1 MVHYIILLSGKLGEN
16 TVNISTP
23 VQNEIKS
30 TFILDDGELVNKSLK
45 VAGQLDEYLADLRVI
60 VKDTY
65 NNPEVQDKYQSKVH
79 GLAWIAT
86 YVEALKQMSIWAEQ
100 LLKGGNFSQTERIIL
115 ILSFNEYLNQIFGGI
130 MMSQNEI
137 VRPVDIDSK
146 KVALQKLSIKEVLFF
161 KDDVDVHQLRSEF
174 IELILQNRSTPFI
187 GNDGLNED
195 QTMIR
200 QEFHKFSKDKIE
212 PFAHEWHLK
221 DELIPLKLIEELANL
236 GVFGLTI
243 PEEYGGT
250 GLDKISMCV
259 VSEEL
264 SRGYIGV
271 GSLATRTDIASE
283 LILCGGTS
291 EQKEY
296 WLPKISTG
304 EIMPTAVFT
313 EPNTGSDLGNLQTRA
328 TLHGEQYSI
337 TGNKTWITHASRANL
352 MTLLARSDK
361 NKSGYKGLSM
371 FLAPKTPGMDNKA
384 FPDNGIKGGEIE
396 VLGYRGMKEYEVS
409 FDDFKVNK
417 NNLLGGEEGKG
428 FTQLMETFESAR
440 IQTAARAIGVAKNA
454 FDLGLKYADERT
466 QFGKKIIHFPRV
478 RDKLVNMAVEIMV
491 AKQLTYFSA
500 RAKDNGKRC
509 DLEAGMAKLLAARIA
524 WTAADNS
531 LQIHGGNGFAL
542 EYPISRVMCDA
553 RILNIFEGAAEI
565 QAQVIA
571 KRILS

>member
-1 MVHYIILLSGKLGEN
+1 
-16 TVNISTP
+16 
-23 VQNEIKS
+23 
-30 TFILDDGELVNKSLK
+30 
-45 VAGQLDEYLADLRVI
+45 
-60 VKDTY
+60 
-65 NNPEVQDKYQSKVH
+65 
-79 GLAWIAT
+79 
-86 YVEALKQMSIWAEQ
+86 
-100 LLKGGNFSQTERIIL
+100 
-115 ILSFNEYLNQIFGGI
+115 
-130 MMSQNEI
+130 MSQGEI
-137 VRPVDIDSK
+137 IRPVDLDYK
-146 KVALQKLSIKEVLFF
+146 KLALEKLNSKEVLFF
-161 KDDVDVHQLRSEF
+161 KDEVDADLLRSE
-174 IELILQNRSTPFI
+174 LIDLIIQNESTSFI

-195 QTMIR
+195 QRMIR

-212 PFAHEWHLK
+212 PFAHDWHMK
-221 DELIPLKLIEELANL
+221 DELIPLKVIEELAKL

-243 PEEYGGT
+243 PEEFGGT
-250 GLDKISMCV
+250 GLDKITMCV

-283 LILCGGTS
+283 LILCGGTR

-296 WLPKISTG
+296 WLPKISSG

-313 EPNTGSDLGNLQTRA
+313 EPDTGSDLGNLQTRA
-328 TLHGEQYSI
+328 IMRGDEYGI

-352 MTLLARSDK
+352 MTLLARSDRDK
-361 NKSGYKGLSM
+361 GGYKGLSM
-371 FLAPKTPGMDNKA
+371 FLAPKSPGNDSNH
-384 FPDNGIKGGEIE
+384 FPDEGIKGGEIE
-396 VLGYRGMKEYEVS
+396 VLGYRGMKEYELS
-409 FDDFKVNK
+409 FDNFRVDKK
-417 NNLLGGEEGKG
+417 NLLGGEEGKG

-454 FDLGLKYADERT
+454 FDLGLKYACERV
-466 QFGKKIIHFPRV
+466 QFGQSIINFPRV

-500 RAKDNGKRC
+500 RTKDNGKRC

-524 WTAADNS
+524 WAAADSS

-542 EYPISRVMCDA
+542 EYPISRVLCDA

-571 KRILS
+571 KRILN

>member
-1 MVHYIILLSGKLGEN
+1 MPVDKKN
-16 TVNISTP
+16 TSEFLKDDA
-23 VQNEIKS
+23 EI
-30 TFILDDGELVNKSLK
+30 
-45 VAGQLDEYLADLRVI
+45 VAGSLAVSQRLDEYLGQLKVL
-60 VKDTY
+60 VKSRFSESKDE
-65 NNPEVQDKYQSKVH
+65 NKHQSKLH
-79 GLAWIAT
+79 GLAWTAT

-100 LLKGGNFSQTERIIL
+100 LYKKESFGKTERIIL

-137 VRPVDIDSK
+137 IRPADLDHK
-146 KVALQKLSIKEVLFF
+146 KVALEKLNCKEVFFF
-161 KDDVDVHQLRSEF
+161 KDEVDIDYLRSE
-174 IELILQNRSTPFI
+174 LIGLIIQNESNTSFI
-187 GNDGLNED
+187 GNDGLGED
-195 QTMIR
+195 ENIIR
-200 QEFHKFSKDKIE
+200 REFNKFSKEKIE

-221 DELIPLKLIEELANL
+221 DQLIPLNVIDELANL

-243 PEEYGGT
+243 PEEFGGT
-250 GLDKISMCV
+250 GLDKITMCV

-283 LILCGGTS
+283 LILCGGS
-291 EQKEY
+291 KEQKEH
-296 WLPKISTG
+296 WLPKISSG

-313 EPNTGSDLGNLQTRA
+313 EPNTGSDLGSLQTRA
-328 TLHGEQYSI
+328 ILDGEEYSI

-352 MTLLARSDK
+352 MTLLARSDR
-361 NKSGYKGLSM
+361 NKVGYKGLSM
-371 FLAPKTPGMDNKA
+371 FLVPKSPGKDNVD
-384 FPDNGIKGGEIE
+384 FPDKGIKGGEIE
-396 VLGYRGMKEYEVS
+396 VLGYRGMKEYEIS
-409 FDDFKVNK
+409 FDDFRVDKA
-417 NNLLGGEEGKG
+417 NLLGEEEGKG

-454 FDLGLKYADERT
+454 FDLGFKYADERT
-466 QFGKKIIHFPRV
+466 QFGEKIINFPRV
-478 RDKLVNMAVEIMV
+478 RDKLVNMAVEIMI

-500 RAKDNGKRC
+500 RAKDDGKRC

-542 EYPISRVMCDA
+542 EYPISRVLCDA

>member
-1 MVHYIILLSGKLGEN
+1 M
-16 TVNISTP
+16 NISRP
-23 VQNEIKS
+23 VRNEIKRDFLTDNIEVIKTS
-30 TFILDDGELVNKSLK
+30 QIVVLR
-45 VAGQLDEYLADLRVI
+45 LDEYLEKLKAIIKSNLSKT
-60 VKDTY
+60 KDK
-65 NNPEVQDKYQSKVH
+65 NEHQSKLH
-79 GLAWIAT
+79 GLAWVAT
-86 YVEALKQMSIWAEQ
+86 YVESLKQMSIWADR
-100 LLKGGNFSQTERIIL
+100 LLKNGSFSKTERIIL

-130 MMSQNEI
+130 IMSQNEI
-137 VRPVDIDSK
+137 IRPIDLDYQKMALETLNCNEVTFFTDEVDAD
-146 KVALQKLSIKEVLFF
+146 
-161 KDDVDVHQLRSEF
+161 HLRSE
-174 IELILQNRSTPFI
+174 LIDLIIKDETTSFI

-195 QTMIR
+195 QRMIR

-221 DELIPLKLIEELANL
+221 DELIPLEVIEELAKL

-250 GLDKISMCV
+250 GLDKITMCV

-283 LILCGGTS
+283 LILCGGTK

-296 WLPKISTG
+296 WLPKISSG

-328 TLHGEQYSI
+328 VLRGEEYSI

-352 MTLLARSDK
+352 MTLLARSDR
-361 NKSGYKGLSM
+361 NKGGYRGLSM
-371 FLAPKTPGMDNKA
+371 FLAPKSPGNDNSD
-384 FPDNGIKGGEIE
+384 FPDMGIKGGEIE
-396 VLGYRGMKEYEVS
+396 VLGYRGMKEYELS
-409 FDDFKVNK
+409 FDDFRVDKK
-417 NNLLGGEEGKG
+417 NLLGEEEGKG

-454 FDLGLKYADERT
+454 FDLGLKYANERV
-466 QFGKKIIHFPRV
+466 QFGQSIINFPRV
-478 RDKLVNMAVEIMV
+478 RDKLVNMAVDIMV

-500 RAKDNGKRC
+500 RTKDNGRRC
-509 DLEAGMAKLLAARIA
+509 DLEAGMAKLLAAKIA
-524 WTAADNS
+524 WAAADSS

-542 EYPISRVMCDA
+542 EYPISRVLCDA

>member
-1 MVHYIILLSGKLGEN
+1 M
-16 TVNISTP
+16 NISTP

-30 TFILDDGELVNKSLK
+30 AFLPDDGELVNKSLK

-174 IELILQNRSTPFI
+174 IELILQNTSTPFI

-328 TLHGEQYSI
+328 TLHGEEYSI

-371 FLAPKTPGMDNKA
+371 FLAPKTPGMDNEA

-409 FDDFKVNK
+409 FDDFRVNK
-417 NNLLGGEEGKG
+417 NNLLGEEEGKG

>member
-1 MVHYIILLSGKLGEN
+1 M
-16 TVNISTP
+16 NISTP
-23 VQNEIKS
+23 VDDKIKNHLV
-30 TFILDDGELVNKSLK
+30 IDDGEIIKRALIVAKKLDVYLDDLK
-45 VAGQLDEYLADLRVI
+45 VV
-60 VKDTY
+60 VKNSFSTSKED
-65 NNPEVQDKYQSKVH
+65 NKYQSKLH
-79 GLAWIAT
+79 GLAWVAT
-86 YVEALKQMSIWAEQ
+86 YVEALRQMSIWANELYKNQ
-100 LLKGGNFSQTERIIL
+100 NFKIAERTIL
-115 ILSFNEYLNQIFGGI
+115 ILSFNEYLNQLFGGI
-130 MMSQNEI
+130 MMSQNEVI
-137 VRPVDIDSK
+137 RPVDLDYK
-146 KVALQKLSIKEVLFF
+146 KVALGKLDCEDVLFF
-161 KDDVDVHQLRSEF
+161 RDEIDVDYLRSQL
-174 IELILQNRSTPFI
+174 IELIIGNEGTSFI

-200 QEFHKFSKDKIE
+200 QEFYKFAKDKIE

-221 DELIPLKLIEELANL
+221 DELIPLSIIEELADL

-243 PEEYGGT
+243 PEEFGGT
-250 GLDKISMCV
+250 GLDKITMCV

-283 LILCGGTS
+283 LILCGGST
-291 EQKEY
+291 EQKEH
-296 WLPKISTG
+296 WLPKISSG

-328 TLHGEQYSI
+328 TLDGDEYSI

-352 MTLLARSDK
+352 MTLLARSNRDTG
-361 NKSGYKGLSM
+361 GYKGLSM
-371 FLAPKTPGMDNKA
+371 FLAPKSPGEDNDD
-384 FPDNGIKGGEIE
+384 FPDQGIKGGEIE

-409 FDDFKVNK
+409 FDDFRVNK
-417 NNLLGGEEGKG
+417 KHLLGEEEGKG

-466 QFGKKIIHFPRV
+466 QFGQKIIKFPRV
-478 RDKLVNMAVEIMV
+478 RDKLVNMAVEIMI

-500 RAKDNGKRC
+500 RAKDDGKRC
-509 DLEAGMAKLLAARIA
+509 DLEAGMAKLLAARVA

-542 EYPISRVMCDA
+542 EYKISRVLCDA

>member
-1 MVHYIILLSGKLGEN
+1 M
-16 TVNISTP
+16 NISTP

-30 TFILDDGELVNKSLK
+30 TFLLDDGELVNKSLK

-65 NNPEVQDKYQSKVH
+65 NNPDVLDKYQSKVH

-146 KVALQKLSIKEVLFF
+146 KVTLQKLNTNEVLFF

-328 TLHGEQYSI
+328 TLHGEEYSI

-371 FLAPKTPGMDNKA
+371 FLAPKTPGMDNEA

-409 FDDFKVNK
+409 FDDFRVNK
-417 NNLLGGEEGKG
+417 NNLLGEEEGKG

>member
-1 MVHYIILLSGKLGEN
+1 M
-16 TVNISTP
+16 NISTP

-30 TFILDDGELVNKSLK
+30 TFLLDDGELVNKSLK

-328 TLHGEQYSI
+328 TLHGEEYSI

-371 FLAPKTPGMDNKA
+371 FLAPKTPGMGNEA

-409 FDDFKVNK
+409 FDDFRVNK
-417 NNLLGGEEGKG
+417 NNLLGEEEGKG

-478 RDKLVNMAVEIMV
+478 RDKLVNMAVEIMI

>member
-1 MVHYIILLSGKLGEN
+1 M
-16 TVNISTP
+16 NISTP

-30 TFILDDGELVNKSLK
+30 TFLLDDGELVNKSLK

-60 VKDTY
+60 VKDTC
-65 NNPEVQDKYQSKVH
+65 NNPEVQDKHQSKVH

-86 YVEALKQMSIWAEQ
+86 YIEALKQMSIWAEQ

-328 TLHGEQYSI
+328 TLHGEEYSI

-371 FLAPKTPGMDNKA
+371 FLAPKTPGMDNEA

-409 FDDFKVNK
+409 FDDFRVNK
-417 NNLLGGEEGKG
+417 NNLLGEEEGKG

>member
-1 MVHYIILLSGKLGEN
+1 M
-16 TVNISTP
+16 NISRP
-23 VQNEIKS
+23 VRNEIKRDFLIDNIEVIKTS
-30 TFILDDGELVNKSLK
+30 QIVVLR
-45 VAGQLDEYLADLRVI
+45 LDEYLYKLKAIIKSNLSET
-60 VKDTY
+60 KD
-65 NNPEVQDKYQSKVH
+65 NKEHQSKLH
-79 GLAWIAT
+79 GLAWVAT
-86 YVEALKQMSIWAEQ
+86 YVESLKQMSIWADR
-100 LLKGGNFSQTERIIL
+100 LLKNGSFSKTERIIL

-130 MMSQNEI
+130 IMSQNEI
-137 VRPVDIDSK
+137 IRPIDLDYQK
-146 KVALQKLSIKEVLFF
+146 MALETLNCKEVTFF
-161 KDDVDVHQLRSEF
+161 TDEVDADHLRSE
-174 IELILQNRSTPFI
+174 LIDLIIQDESTSFI

-221 DELIPLKLIEELANL
+221 DELIPLEVIEELAKL

-250 GLDKISMCV
+250 GLDKITMCV

-283 LILCGGTS
+283 LILCGGTK

-296 WLPKISTG
+296 WLPKISSG

-328 TLHGEQYSI
+328 VLRGEEYSI

-361 NKSGYKGLSM
+361 NKGGYRGLSM
-371 FLAPKTPGMDNKA
+371 FLAPKTPGNDNSD
-384 FPDNGIKGGEIE
+384 FPDVGIKGGEIE
-396 VLGYRGMKEYEVS
+396 VLGYRGMKEYELS
-409 FDDFKVNK
+409 FDDFRVDKK
-417 NNLLGGEEGKG
+417 NLLGEEEGKG

-454 FDLGLKYADERT
+454 FDLGLKYANERV
-466 QFGKKIIHFPRV
+466 QFGQSIINFPRV
-478 RDKLVNMAVEIMV
+478 RDKLVNMAVDIMV

-500 RAKDNGKRC
+500 RTKDNGRRC
-509 DLEAGMAKLLAARIA
+509 DLEAGMAKLLAAKIA
-524 WTAADNS
+524 WAAADSS

-542 EYPISRVMCDA
+542 EYPISRVLCDA

>member
-1 MVHYIILLSGKLGEN
+1 M
-16 TVNISTP
+16 NISTP
-23 VQNEIKS
+23 VHKKNTSEFLTDNAEIV
-30 TFILDDGELVNKSLK
+30 TRSLI
-45 VAGQLDEYLADLRVI
+45 VSRQLDEYLSHLKVL
-60 VKDTY
+60 VKSSFS
-65 NNPEVQDKYQSKVH
+65 QSKDDNKHQTKFH
-79 GLAWIAT
+79 GLAWTAT

-100 LLKGGNFSQTERIIL
+100 LSKRGSFGKTERLIL

-130 MMSQNEI
+130 VMSQNELI
-137 VRPVDIDSK
+137 RPADLDHK
-146 KVALQKLSIKEVLFF
+146 KEALEKLNCKEVIFF
-161 KDDVDVHQLRSEF
+161 RDEVDVDHLRSE
-174 IELILQNRSTPFI
+174 LIGLIIQNESATFI
-187 GNDGLNED
+187 GNDGLDED
-195 QTMIR
+195 QNIIR
-200 QEFHKFSKDKIE
+200 REFNKFSKEKIE
-212 PFAHEWHLK
+212 PFAHQWHLK
-221 DELIPLKLIEELANL
+221 DELIPLNVINELTNL

-243 PEEYGGT
+243 PEEFGGT
-250 GLDKISMCV
+250 GLDKITMCV

-283 LILCGGTS
+283 LILCGGS
-291 EQKEY
+291 KEQKEY
-296 WLPKISTG
+296 WLPKISSG
-304 EIMPTAVFT
+304 EVMPTAVFT
-313 EPNTGSDLGNLQTRA
+313 EPNTGSDLGSLQTRA
-328 TLHGEQYSI
+328 ILDGEEYSI

-352 MTLLARSDK
+352 MTLLARSDR

-371 FLAPKTPGMDNKA
+371 FLVPKSPGIDNVD
-384 FPDNGIKGGEIE
+384 FPDKGIEGGEIE
-396 VLGYRGMKEYEVS
+396 VLGYRGMKEYEIS
-409 FDDFKVNK
+409 FDDFRVNK
-417 NNLLGGEEGKG
+417 TNLLGEEEGKG

-466 QFGKKIIHFPRV
+466 QFGEKIINFPRV

-500 RAKDNGKRC
+500 RAKDDGKRC

-542 EYPISRVMCDA
+542 EYPISRVLCDA

-571 KRILS
+571 KRILN

>member
-1 MVHYIILLSGKLGEN
+1 M
-16 TVNISTP
+16 NISTP
-23 VQNEIKS
+23 VHNEIKRD
-30 TFILDDGELVNKSLK
+30 ILLDDREIIKASQV
-45 VAGQLDEYLADLRVI
+45 VALRLDEYL
-60 VKDTY
+60 
-65 NNPEVQDKYQSKVH
+65 DKLKAIIKSNLSKLKEDKHQSKLH
-79 GLAWIAT
+79 GLAWVAT
-86 YVEALKQMSIWAEQ
+86 YVESLKQMSIWADR
-100 LLKGGNFSQTERIIL
+100 LLENGSFSKTERIIL
-115 ILSFNEYLNQIFGGI
+115 LLSFNEYLNQIFGGI
-130 MMSQNEI
+130 IMSQGEI
-137 VRPVDIDSK
+137 IRPVDLDYK
-146 KVALQKLSIKEVLFF
+146 KLALEKLNCKEVIFF
-161 KDDVDVHQLRSEF
+161 KDEVDADLLRSE
-174 IELILQNRSTPFI
+174 LIDLIIQNESTSFI

-195 QTMIR
+195 QRMIR

-212 PFAHEWHLK
+212 PFAHDWHMK
-221 DELIPLKLIEELANL
+221 DELIPLKVIEELAKL

-243 PEEYGGT
+243 PEEFGGT
-250 GLDKISMCV
+250 GLDKITMCV

-283 LILCGGTS
+283 LILCGGTK

-296 WLPKISTG
+296 WLPKISSG

-313 EPNTGSDLGNLQTRA
+313 EPDTGSDLGNLQTRA
-328 TLHGEQYSI
+328 IMRGDEYGI

-352 MTLLARSDK
+352 MTLLARSDRDK
-361 NKSGYKGLSM
+361 GGYKGLSM
-371 FLAPKTPGMDNKA
+371 FLAPKSPGNDSND
-384 FPDNGIKGGEIE
+384 FPDEGIKGGEIE
-396 VLGYRGMKEYEVS
+396 VLGYRGMKEYELS
-409 FDDFKVNK
+409 FDNFRVDKK
-417 NNLLGGEEGKG
+417 NLLGGEEGKG

-454 FDLGLKYADERT
+454 FDLGLKYACERV
-466 QFGKKIIHFPRV
+466 QFGQSIINFPRV

-500 RAKDNGKRC
+500 RTKDNGKRC

-524 WTAADNS
+524 WAAADSS

-542 EYPISRVMCDA
+542 EYPISRVLCDA

-571 KRILS
+571 KRILN

>member
-1 MVHYIILLSGKLGEN
+1 M
-16 TVNISTP
+16 NISTP
-23 VQNEIKS
+23 VQNEIKT

-243 PEEYGGT
+243 PETYGGT

-291 EQKEY
+291 EQKDY

-328 TLHGEQYSI
+328 TLHGEEYSI

-371 FLAPKTPGMDNKA
+371 FLAPKTPGMDNEA

-409 FDDFKVNK
+409 FDDFRVNK
-417 NNLLGGEEGKG
+417 NNLLGEEEGKG

>member
-1 MVHYIILLSGKLGEN
+1 M
-16 TVNISTP
+16 NISTP
-23 VQNEIKS
+23 VHKKNVNDFS
-30 TFILDDGELVNKSLK
+30 TDDAKIVSRSLLVS
-45 VAGQLDEYLADLRVI
+45 QHLDEYLDHLTSL
-60 VKDTY
+60 VKSRFNESKDP
-65 NNPEVQDKYQSKVH
+65 NRHQSKLH
-79 GLAWIAT
+79 GLAWTAT

-100 LLKGGNFSQTERIIL
+100 LSKKGTFGKTERIIL
-115 ILSFNEYLNQIFGGI
+115 TLSFNEYLNQIFGGI
-130 MMSQNEI
+130 MMSQNELI
-137 VRPVDIDSK
+137 RPADLDHK
-146 KVALQKLSIKEVLFF
+146 KEALEKLNCEEVYFF
-161 KDDVDVHQLRSEF
+161 KDEVDVDQLRA
-174 IELILQNRSTPFI
+174 ELITLIVQNESTSFI
-187 GNDGLNED
+187 GNDGLGQD
-195 QTMIR
+195 QNIIR
-200 QEFHKFSKDKIE
+200 QEFNKFAKEKIE

-221 DELIPLKLIEELANL
+221 DELIPLNVIDELANL

-243 PEEYGGT
+243 PEEFGGT
-250 GLDKISMCV
+250 GLDKITMCV

-283 LILCGGTS
+283 LILCGGS
-291 EQKEY
+291 KEQKEY
-296 WLPKISTG
+296 WLPKISSG
-304 EIMPTAVFT
+304 EVMPTAVFT

-328 TLHGEQYSI
+328 ILDGEEYSI

-361 NKSGYKGLSM
+361 NKGGYKGLSM
-371 FLAPKTPGMDNKA
+371 FLVPKSPGKDNVD
-384 FPDNGIKGGEIE
+384 FPDKGIKGGEIE
-396 VLGYRGMKEYEVS
+396 VLGYRGMKEYEIS
-409 FDDFKVNK
+409 FDDFRVNK
-417 NNLLGGEEGKG
+417 ANLLGEEEGKG

-466 QFGKKIIHFPRV
+466 QFGEKIINFPRV

-500 RAKDNGKRC
+500 RAKDDGKRC
-509 DLEAGMAKLLAARIA
+509 DLEAGMAKLLAARVA

-542 EYPISRVMCDA
+542 EYPISRVLCDA

-571 KRILS
+571 KRILN

>member
-1 MVHYIILLSGKLGEN
+1 M
-16 TVNISTP
+16 NISTP
-23 VQNEIKS
+23 VHKKNINDFS
-30 TFILDDGELVNKSLK
+30 TDDAKIVSRSLI
-45 VAGQLDEYLADLRVI
+45 VSQHLNEYLGHLTSL
-60 VKDTY
+60 VKSRFNESKDS
-65 NNPEVQDKYQSKVH
+65 NKHQSKLH
-79 GLAWIAT
+79 GLAWTAT

-100 LLKGGNFSQTERIIL
+100 LSKKGTFGKTERIIL
-115 ILSFNEYLNQIFGGI
+115 TLSFNEYLNQIFGGI
-130 MMSQNEI
+130 MMSQNELF
-137 VRPVDIDSK
+137 RPAELDHK
-146 KVALQKLSIKEVLFF
+146 KEALEKLNCEEVYFF
-161 KDDVDVHQLRSEF
+161 KDEVDVDQLRA
-174 IELILQNRSTPFI
+174 ELITLIVQNESTSFI
-187 GNDGLNED
+187 GNDGLGQD
-195 QTMIR
+195 QNIIR
-200 QEFHKFSKDKIE
+200 QEFNKFAKEKIE

-221 DELIPLKLIEELANL
+221 DELIPLNVIDELANL

-243 PEEYGGT
+243 PEEFGGT
-250 GLDKISMCV
+250 GLDKITMCV

-283 LILCGGTS
+283 LILCGGS
-291 EQKEY
+291 KEQKEY
-296 WLPKISTG
+296 WLPKISSG
-304 EIMPTAVFT
+304 EVMPTAVFT

-328 TLHGEQYSI
+328 ILDGEEYSI

-361 NKSGYKGLSM
+361 NKGGYKGLSM
-371 FLAPKTPGMDNKA
+371 FLVPKSPGKDNVD
-384 FPDNGIKGGEIE
+384 FPDKGIKGGEIE
-396 VLGYRGMKEYEVS
+396 VLGYRGMKEYEIS
-409 FDDFKVNK
+409 FDDFRVNK
-417 NNLLGGEEGKG
+417 ANLLGEEEGKG

-466 QFGKKIIHFPRV
+466 QFGEKIINFPRV

-500 RAKDNGKRC
+500 RAKDDGKRC
-509 DLEAGMAKLLAARIA
+509 DLEAGMAKLLAARVA

-542 EYPISRVMCDA
+542 EYPISRVLCDA

-571 KRILS
+571 KRILN

>member
-1 MVHYIILLSGKLGEN
+1 MDISRP
-16 TVNISTP
+16 VN
-23 VQNEIKS
+23 NEIEHE
-30 TFILDDGELVNKSLK
+30 FLIGDEELVNKALTVASLLDQYINDLK
-45 VAGQLDEYLADLRVI
+45 VLARMSFCNS
-60 VKDTY
+60 KD
-65 NNPEVQDKYQSKVH
+65 NNEHQSKLH
-79 GLAWIAT
+79 GLAWTAT

-100 LLKGGNFSQTERIIL
+100 LFKSGSLSKSERIIL
-115 ILSFNEYLNQIFGGI
+115 ILSFNEYLNQLFGGI

-137 VRPVDIDSK
+137 VRPVDLDNK
-146 KVALQKLSIKEVLFF
+146 KVVLRKLNRKEVLFF
-161 KDDVDVHQLRSEF
+161 KDEVNVDQLRSEL
-174 IELILQNRSTPFI
+174 IELIMRDQSASFI
-187 GNDGLNED
+187 GNDGLNDD
-195 QTMIR
+195 QSTIR
-200 QEFHKFSKDKIE
+200 EAFYKFSKEKIE

-221 DELIPLKLIEELANL
+221 DELIPLDVIEELASL

-243 PEEYGGT
+243 PEEFGGT
-250 GLDKISMCV
+250 GLDKITMCV

-283 LILCGGTS
+283 LILCGGS
-291 EQKEY
+291 KGQKEH
-296 WLPKISTG
+296 WLPKIASG

-313 EPNTGSDLGNLQTRA
+313 EPNTGSDLGSLQTRA
-328 TLHGEQYSI
+328 TLKGEEYCV

-371 FLAPKTPGMDNKA
+371 FLAPKTPGNGNLD

-396 VLGYRGMKEYEVS
+396 VLGYRGMKEYEIS
-409 FDDFKVNK
+409 FDDFKIDK
-417 NNLLGGEEGKG
+417 KNLLGEEEGKG

-466 QFGKKIIHFPRV
+466 QFGKKIINFPRV

-500 RAKDNGKRC
+500 RAKDDGKRC

-542 EYPISRVMCDA
+542 EYPISRVLCDA

-571 KRILS
+571 KRILR

>member
-1 MVHYIILLSGKLGEN
+1 M
-16 TVNISTP
+16 NISTP
-23 VQNEIKS
+23 VHNEIKS
-30 TFILDDGELVNKSLK
+30 KILIKDEEVVNRSLTVASRLDVYLGDLK
-45 VAGQLDEYLADLRVI
+45 VLVRENFVNLND
-60 VKDTY
+60 
-65 NNPEVQDKYQSKVH
+65 NNKHQSKLH
-79 GLAWIAT
+79 GLAWTAT
-86 YVEALKQMSIWAEQ
+86 YVEALKQMSIWAKKLFQ
-100 LLKGGNFSQTERIIL
+100 SGRFTRSERIIL
-115 ILSFNEYLNQIFGGI
+115 ILSFNEYLNQLFGGI

-137 VRPVDIDSK
+137 IRPSDLDQK
-146 KVALQKLSIKEVLFF
+146 KVALGKLNCKEVLFF
-161 KDDVDVHQLRSEF
+161 KDEVDVDQLRAEL
-174 IELILQNRSTPFI
+174 IELIIQNETTPFI

-195 QTMIR
+195 QNIIR
-200 QEFHKFSKDKIE
+200 QEFYKFSKEKIE

-221 DELIPLKLIEELANL
+221 DELIPLSVIEELANL

-243 PEEYGGT
+243 PEEFGGT
-250 GLDKISMCV
+250 ALDKITMCV

-283 LILCGGTS
+283 LILCGGS
-291 EQKEY
+291 KEQKAH
-296 WLPKISTG
+296 WLPKISSG

-328 TLHGEQYSI
+328 ILDGEEYSV

-352 MTLLARSDK
+352 MTLLARSDR
-361 NKSGYKGLSM
+361 NEGGYKGLSM
-371 FLAPKTPGMDNKA
+371 FLAPKSPGKDDA
-384 FPDNGIKGGEIE
+384 DFPDKGIKGGEIE
-396 VLGYRGMKEYEVS
+396 VLGYRGMKEYELS
-409 FDDFKVNK
+409 FDDFRIDKK
-417 NNLLGGEEGKG
+417 NLLGEQEGKG

-466 QFGKKIIHFPRV
+466 QFGKKIISFPRV
-478 RDKLVNMAVEIMV
+478 RDKLVNMAVEIMI

-542 EYPISRVMCDA
+542 EYPISRVLCDA

>member
-1 MVHYIILLSGKLGEN
+1 M
-16 TVNISTP
+16 NISTP

-30 TFILDDGELVNKSLK
+30 SFLLDDGELVNKSLK

-65 NNPEVQDKYQSKVH
+65 NNPEVQDKYQSRVH

-174 IELILQNRSTPFI
+174 IELILQNRCTPFI

-328 TLHGEQYSI
+328 TLHGEEYSI

-371 FLAPKTPGMDNKA
+371 FLAPKTPGMDNEA

-409 FDDFKVNK
+409 FDDFRVNK
-417 NNLLGGEEGKG
+417 NNLLGEEEGKG

-478 RDKLVNMAVEIMV
+478 RDKLVNMAVEIMI

>member
-1 MVHYIILLSGKLGEN
+1 M
-16 TVNISTP
+16 NISTP
-23 VQNEIKS
+23 VQNEIKN
-30 TFILDDGELVNKSLK
+30 TFLLDDGELVNKSLK

-328 TLHGEQYSI
+328 TLHGEEYSI

-371 FLAPKTPGMDNKA
+371 FLAPKTPGMDDEA

-409 FDDFKVNK
+409 FDDFRVNK
-417 NNLLGGEEGKG
+417 NNLLGEEEGKG

>member
-1 MVHYIILLSGKLGEN
+1 M
-16 TVNISTP
+16 NISAP

-30 TFILDDGELVNKSLK
+30 NFLLDDGELVNKSLK
-45 VAGQLDEYLADLRVI
+45 VAGQLDEYLSDLRVI

-328 TLHGEQYSI
+328 TLHGEEYSI

-371 FLAPKTPGMDNKA
+371 FLAPKTPGMDNEA

-409 FDDFKVNK
+409 FDDFRVNK
-417 NNLLGGEEGKG
+417 NNLLGEEEGKG

>member
-1 MVHYIILLSGKLGEN
+1 M
-16 TVNISTP
+16 NISTP
-23 VQNEIKS
+23 VHKKNVNDFS
-30 TFILDDGELVNKSLK
+30 TDDAKIVSRSLLVS
-45 VAGQLDEYLADLRVI
+45 QHLDEYRDHLTSL
-60 VKDTY
+60 VKSRFNKSKDS
-65 NNPEVQDKYQSKVH
+65 NKHQSKLH
-79 GLAWIAT
+79 GLAWSAT

-100 LLKGGNFSQTERIIL
+100 LSKKGTFGKTERIIL
-115 ILSFNEYLNQIFGGI
+115 TLSFNEYLNQIFGGI
-130 MMSQNEI
+130 MMSQNELI
-137 VRPVDIDSK
+137 RPADLDHK
-146 KVALQKLSIKEVLFF
+146 KEALEKLNCEEVYFF
-161 KDDVDVHQLRSEF
+161 KDEVDVDQLRA
-174 IELILQNRSTPFI
+174 ELITLIVQNESTSFI
-187 GNDGLNED
+187 GNDGLGQD
-195 QTMIR
+195 QNIIR
-200 QEFHKFSKDKIE
+200 QEFNKFAKEKIE

-221 DELIPLKLIEELANL
+221 DELIPLNVIDELANL

-243 PEEYGGT
+243 PEEFGGT
-250 GLDKISMCV
+250 GLDKITMCV

-283 LILCGGTS
+283 LILCGGS
-291 EQKEY
+291 KEQKEY
-296 WLPKISTG
+296 WLPKISSG
-304 EIMPTAVFT
+304 EVMPTAVFT

-328 TLHGEQYSI
+328 ILDGEEYSI

-361 NKSGYKGLSM
+361 NKGGYKGLSM
-371 FLAPKTPGMDNKA
+371 FLVPKSPGKDNVD
-384 FPDNGIKGGEIE
+384 FPDKGIKGGEIE
-396 VLGYRGMKEYEVS
+396 VLGYRGMKEYEIS
-409 FDDFKVNK
+409 FDDFRVNK
-417 NNLLGGEEGKG
+417 ANLLGEEEGKG

-466 QFGKKIIHFPRV
+466 QFGEKIINFPRV

-500 RAKDNGKRC
+500 RAKDDGKRC
-509 DLEAGMAKLLAARIA
+509 DLEAGMAKLLAARVA

-542 EYPISRVMCDA
+542 EYPISRVLCDA

-571 KRILS
+571 KRILN

>member
-1 MVHYIILLSGKLGEN
+1 M
-16 TVNISTP
+16 NISTP
-23 VQNEIKS
+23 VHKKNVNDFS
-30 TFILDDGELVNKSLK
+30 TDDAKIVSRSLS
-45 VAGQLDEYLADLRVI
+45 VSQHLDEYLDHLTSL
-60 VKDTY
+60 VKSRFNESKDS
-65 NNPEVQDKYQSKVH
+65 NKHQSKLH
-79 GLAWIAT
+79 GLAWTAT

-100 LLKGGNFSQTERIIL
+100 LSKKGTFGKTERIIL
-115 ILSFNEYLNQIFGGI
+115 TLSFNEYLNQIFGGI
-130 MMSQNEI
+130 MMSQNELF
-137 VRPVDIDSK
+137 RPAELDHK
-146 KVALQKLSIKEVLFF
+146 KEALEKLNCEEVYFF
-161 KDDVDVHQLRSEF
+161 KDEVDVDQLRA
-174 IELILQNRSTPFI
+174 ELITLIVQNESTSFI
-187 GNDGLNED
+187 GNDGLGQD
-195 QTMIR
+195 QNIIR
-200 QEFHKFSKDKIE
+200 QEFNKFAKEKIE

-221 DELIPLKLIEELANL
+221 DELIPLNVIDELANL

-243 PEEYGGT
+243 PEEFGGT
-250 GLDKISMCV
+250 GLDKITMCV

-283 LILCGGTS
+283 LILCGGS
-291 EQKEY
+291 KEQKEY
-296 WLPKISTG
+296 WLPKISSG
-304 EIMPTAVFT
+304 EVMPTAVFT

-328 TLHGEQYSI
+328 ILDGEEYSI

-352 MTLLARSDK
+352 MTLLARSDR
-361 NKSGYKGLSM
+361 NKGGYKGLSM
-371 FLAPKTPGMDNKA
+371 FLVPKSPGKDNVD
-384 FPDNGIKGGEIE
+384 FPDKGIKGGEIE
-396 VLGYRGMKEYEVS
+396 VLGYRGMKEYEIS
-409 FDDFKVNK
+409 FDDFRVNK
-417 NNLLGGEEGKG
+417 ANLLGEEEGKG

-466 QFGKKIIHFPRV
+466 QFGEKIINFPRV

-500 RAKDNGKRC
+500 RAKDDGKRC
-509 DLEAGMAKLLAARIA
+509 DLEAGMAKLLAARVA

-542 EYPISRVMCDA
+542 EYPISRVLCDA

-571 KRILS
+571 KRILN

>member
-1 MVHYIILLSGKLGEN
+1 M
-16 TVNISTP
+16 NISTP
-23 VQNEIKS
+23 VRNEIKRD
-30 TFILDDGELVNKSLK
+30 ILLDDREIIKASQV
-45 VAGQLDEYLADLRVI
+45 VALRLDEYL
-60 VKDTY
+60 
-65 NNPEVQDKYQSKVH
+65 DKLKAIIKSSLSKLKEDEHQSKLH
-79 GLAWIAT
+79 GLAWVAT
-86 YVEALKQMSIWAEQ
+86 YVESLKQMSIWADR
-100 LLKGGNFSQTERIIL
+100 LLENGSFSKTERIIL
-115 ILSFNEYLNQIFGGI
+115 LLSFNEYLNQIFGGI
-130 MMSQNEI
+130 IMSQGEI
-137 VRPVDIDSK
+137 IRPVDLDYK
-146 KVALQKLSIKEVLFF
+146 KLALEKLNCKEVIFF
-161 KDDVDVHQLRSEF
+161 KDEVDADLLRSE
-174 IELILQNRSTPFI
+174 LIDLIIQNESTSFI

-195 QTMIR
+195 QRMIR

-212 PFAHEWHLK
+212 PFAHDWHMK
-221 DELIPLKLIEELANL
+221 DELIPLKVIEELAKL

-243 PEEYGGT
+243 PEEFGGT
-250 GLDKISMCV
+250 GLDKITMCV

-283 LILCGGTS
+283 LILCGGTK

-296 WLPKISTG
+296 WLPKISSG

-313 EPNTGSDLGNLQTRA
+313 EPDTGSDLGNLQTRA
-328 TLHGEQYSI
+328 IMRGDEYGI

-352 MTLLARSDK
+352 MTLLARSDRDK
-361 NKSGYKGLSM
+361 GGYKGLSM
-371 FLAPKTPGMDNKA
+371 FLAPKSPGNDSND
-384 FPDNGIKGGEIE
+384 FPDEGIKGGEIE
-396 VLGYRGMKEYEVS
+396 VLGYRGMKEYELS
-409 FDDFKVNK
+409 FDNFRVDKK
-417 NNLLGGEEGKG
+417 NLLGGEEGKG

-454 FDLGLKYADERT
+454 FDLGLKYACERV
-466 QFGKKIIHFPRV
+466 QFGQSIINFPRV

-500 RAKDNGKRC
+500 RTKDNGKRC

-524 WTAADNS
+524 WAAADSS

-542 EYPISRVMCDA
+542 EYPISRVLCDA

-571 KRILS
+571 KRILN